1 MPLERQQLGITDK
14 QQEWLARLDAILEQH
29 AAGTEK
35 ADAENDLNY
44 GLISDLKR
52 IGYPALAVPSDFGG
66 GGISLT
72 DFLAFQ
78 ERIAQADGATALAIG
93 WHMSTVLQ
101 LGAVRPWRAAD
112 FEALCGEILGS
123 GALINRADSEG
134 ATGSPSRGGVPQT
147 TAQRTPDGYTITGT
161 KRFTSL
167 APVLDYFIV
176 SAFEPET
183 GGVSDFLIPKGTQG
197 LSIDRTWNTVGMRGT
212 GSHDL
217 VLRDV
222 NVPFAAKVIERN
234 HSRVFQPNPYIL
246 FIPAVYLGI
255 AEAARD
261 EAVRF
266 ARSYQPNSL
275 KHPIAS
281 LPNIQQT
288 LGQIELEIL
297 SARHFLYSVAGKYE
311 SPSLDAVQAW
321 DTDFGAAKVLVV
333 QNALSAVDKAMRIV
347 GIHGLSLSHP
357 LQRMY
362 RDVRFGLHNPPMED
376 AVLRQLAV
384 RVLEGKGNV
393 HD

>member
-1 MPLERQQLGITDK
+1 MPSDRHGPATTDK
-14 QQEWLARLDAILEQH
+14 QQEWLARLDAVLEQN
-29 AAGTEK
+29 AAETEK
-35 ADAENDLNY
+35 ADVENDLNY

-52 IGYPALAVPSDFGG
+52 IGYPALAVPSDLGG
-66 GGISLT
+66 GGLSLT

-78 ERIAQADGATALAIG
+78 ERIAQADAATALAIG

-101 LGAVRPWRAAD
+101 LGAVRPWRTTD
-112 FEALCGEILGS
+112 FESLCGEILGS
-123 GALINRADSEG
+123 SALINRADSEG

-147 TAQRTPDGYTITGT
+147 TARRTPDGYSITGT

-217 VLRDV
+217 VLRDAE
-222 NVPFAAKVIERN
+222 VPFSAKVIERK
-234 HSRVFQPNPYIL
+234 HSKVFQPNPFIL

-275 KHPIAS
+275 NHPITS

-297 SARHFLYSVAGKYE
+297 AARHFLYSVAGKYE
-311 SPSLDAVQAW
+311 NQEFDSVQGW
-321 DTDFGAAKVLVV
+321 DGDFGAAKVLAV
-333 QNALSAVDKAMRIV
+333 QNALSVVDKAMRIV

-357 LQRMY
+357 LQRLY

-384 RVLEGKGNV
+384 RALESKGTA

>member
-1 MPLERQQLGITDK
+1 MPSERQQLGITDK

-66 GGISLT
+66 AGISLT
-72 DFLAFQ
+72 EFLAFQ

-101 LGAVRPWRAAD
+101 LGAVRPWRATD

-246 FIPAVYLGI
+246 FIPAVYLGM

-297 SARHFLYSVAGKYE
+297 SARHFLYSVARQYE
-311 SPSLDAVQAW
+311 NQEFDSVQGW
-321 DTDFGAAKVLVV
+321 DGDFGAAKIWVV
-333 QNALSAVDKAMRIV
+333 QNTLSVVDKAMRIV

>member
-1 MPLERQQLGITDK
+1 MPSVRHGLVTTDR
-14 QQEWLARLDAILEQH
+14 QQEWLARLDVILMQN
-29 AAGTEK
+29 AAETEK

-44 GLISDLKR
+44 RLITDLKK
-52 IGYPALAVPSDFGG
+52 IGYPKLVVPSDLGG

-72 DFLAFQ
+72 DFLVFQ
-78 ERIAQADGATALAIG
+78 EHIAQVDAASALAIG
-93 WHMSTVLQ
+93 WHMSTVLH
-101 LGAVRPWRAAD
+101 LGTVRPWRTTD
-112 FEALCGEILGS
+112 FEFLCKEILGRN
-123 GALINRADSEG
+123 ALINRADSEG
-134 ATGSPSRGGVPQT
+134 STGSPSRGGVPQT
-147 TAQRTPDGYTITGT
+147 TARRTPDGYKITGT

-183 GGVSDFLIPKGTQG
+183 GGVSDFLIPKETQR
-197 LSIDRTWNTVGMRGT
+197 LSINHTWNTVGMRGT

-217 VLRDV
+217 VLQDV
-222 NVPFAAKVIERN
+222 EVPFSAKVIERT
-234 HSRVFQPNPYIL
+234 HSRVFQPNPFIL

-261 EAVRF
+261 EAVQF

-275 KHPIAS
+275 NHSIAS

-288 LGQIELEIL
+288 IGQIELEIMT
-297 SARHFLYSVAGKYE
+297 ARHFLYSVAGKYE
-311 SPSLDAVQAW
+311 NYWFDSVEAW
-321 DTDFGAAKVLVV
+321 DGEFGAAKVLVV
-333 QNALSAVDKAMRIV
+333 QNALSVVDKAMRIV
-347 GIHGLSLSHP
+347 GIHGLALTHP

-384 RVLEGKGNV
+384 RVIESKGNAN
-393 HD
+393 D